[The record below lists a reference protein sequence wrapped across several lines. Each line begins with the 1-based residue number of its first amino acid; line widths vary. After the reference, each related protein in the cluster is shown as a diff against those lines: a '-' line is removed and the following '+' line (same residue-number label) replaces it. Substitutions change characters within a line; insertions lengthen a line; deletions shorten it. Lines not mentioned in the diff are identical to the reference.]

1 MCAASFGV
9 DLLGRTSLREGRTP
23 VVPRTDWKKR
33 SRLKKNSGKYK
44 THKNSKS
51 SQELKSSGNA
61 GTLLSVSRT
70 HLCFAMRDSPVRIE
84 KAV

>member
-1 MCAASFGV
+1 LESIYWGEQASEKDG
-9 DLLGRTSLREGRTP
+9 LLSFPGQTGRKEADS
-23 VVPRTDWKKR
+23 
-33 SRLKKNSGKYK
+33 KKNSGKYK